1 MKDVLVKKDPKSAEI
16 IRPILR
22 GRDIKRY
29 KFIFKDLFLICTF
42 PSLKINIEDYP
53 VIKQHLLSFGKDRL
67 EQSGTEFYENG
78 VKFKSRK
85 KTLNK
90 WFEIQDTIAYWEE
103 FNKQKIVYSEIVQSP
118 RFHLDTEKF
127 YIEATAFML
136 TGNNL
141 NYLTCMLNSKT
152 VSQIFR
158 TFYAGGGL
166 GAKGYRY
173 KKNYLINL
181 PLPNPTEDIEKQFAS
196 LLLNV
201 RHKPNKKETINEIED
216 LVISLLDLNQEQK
229 DWIFKKS

>member
-1 MKDVLVKKDPKSAEI
+1 MKDPKSAEI

-29 KFIFKDLFLICTF
+29 GYDWTNSWLINVHNGL
-42 PSLKINIEDYP
+42 PEKGINPIDIDDYP
-53 VIKQHLLSFGKDRL
+53 AIKSFLDIYYPRLMARTDKGKTPYNLRSCAYL
-67 EQSGTEFYENG
+67 E
-78 VKFKSRK
+78 
-85 KTLNK
+85 
-90 WFEIQDTIAYWEE
+90 D

-118 RFHLDTEKF
+118 RFHLDNEKF
-127 YIEATAFML
+127 HIEATAFML